1 MRLLFAGIL
10 KGEQALLPEHVHRS
24 KTAWTTTPQ
33 KCFAL
38 IAHLFE
44 LSQYTCQTFLPNWW
58 FSNVVFK
65 ILEFFIFILRTVSFA
80 LVQIQLLAKLA
91 SHVTEK
97 GTAVWI
103 YIVSVLGGLALLALV
118 GLALHKVGAHYS
130 RETVRLKAKGMQGR
144 ERGCF
149 CQFGTED
156 LYLLGEHVKSLL
168 F

>member
-1 MRLLFAGIL
+1 MIF
-10 KGEQALLPEHVHRS
+10 
-24 KTAWTTTPQ
+24 
-33 KCFAL
+33 KC
-38 IAHLFE
+38 
-44 LSQYTCQTFLPNWW
+44 C
-58 FSNVVFK
+58 FK

-80 LVQIQLLAKLA
+80 VVQIQLVAKLA

-130 RETVRLKAKGMQGR
+130 RETVRLKAKGMQVR

>member
-1 MRLLFAGIL
+1 MIF
-10 KGEQALLPEHVHRS
+10 
-24 KTAWTTTPQ
+24 
-33 KCFAL
+33 KC
-38 IAHLFE
+38 
-44 LSQYTCQTFLPNWW
+44 C
-58 FSNVVFK
+58 FK

-80 LVQIQLLAKLA
+80 VVQIQLVAKLA

-149 CQFGTED
+149 CQFGTRFVSV
-156 LYLLGEHVKSLL
+156 G
-168 F
+168 